1 MLGPLT
7 YCLAHKCC
15 VLVQLSNDGLAVL
28 VEALPKLTELG
39 LNGTQVTN
47 AGLAALARLSVLR
60 KLSLQWCRGINNA
73 GVCCGARGVL

>member
-1 MLGPLT
+1 M
-7 YCLAHKCC
+7 
-15 VLVQLSNDGLAVL
+15 VQLSNDGLAVL

-47 AGLAALARLSVLR
+47 AGLAALARLSELH

-73 GVCCGARGVL
+73 GAYCASMVSCNAACKSGN